1 MRTKEEIM
9 EYNQIL
15 KELKNKIYRPV
26 YLFHGEETYFIDKL
40 TQFIQDH
47 VLSESEKS
55 FNLTIFYGKDTDAGT
70 VINTARRYPMMASHQ
85 VVLLKEAQTMKDLNE
100 LHYYIE
106 KPQKSTILVI
116 THKYKPLDKRT
127 KLFKLLDKN
136 AVVFE
141 SKKIQDYRI
150 PEWITRYLEHRN
162 KNIDNNAAML
172 ITEYLGNDLNKIAHE
187 LDKLLLTVPEK
198 ETTITSDHVERN
210 IGISKDYN
218 PFELN
223 KALADKNVL
232 KANWIVSHFGKNP
245 NEYPMPL
252 IIGSMYFFFSKLL
265 GYHFMKNKNRKQVAS
280 SLKIYPNMV
289 WQYEKAARKYN
300 YQKSARIISYLREY
314 DLKSKGLNNVSTSE
328 PELLRELVFKIL
340 H

>member
-1 MRTKEEIM
+1 M
-9 EYNQIL
+9 EYNEIL
-15 KELKNKIYRPV
+15 KELKKKIYRPI
-26 YLFHGEETYFIDKL
+26 YLFHGEESYFIDKL
-40 TQFIQDH
+40 TRFIQDN

-85 VVLLKEAQTMKDLNE
+85 VVILKEAQTMKDLNE
-100 LHYYIE
+100 LLYYVE

-116 THKYKPLDKRT
+116 THKHKALDKRT
-127 KLFKLLDKN
+127 KLARSLEKN

-141 SKKIQDYRI
+141 SKKIKDYRI
-150 PEWITRYLEHRN
+150 PEWITRYLQHHN
-162 KNIDNNAAML
+162 KNIDNHAAML

-198 ETTITSDHVERN
+198 DTNITSDHVERN

-218 PFELN
+218 TFELIN
-223 KALADKNVL
+223 ALADKDAV
-232 KANWIVSHFGKNP
+232 KANRIVSHFGKNP

-252 IIGSMYFFFSKLL
+252 VIGSMYFFFSKLL

-280 SLKIYPNMV
+280 SLRVYPNMV
-289 WQYEKAARKYN
+289 WQYEKAAKKYN

-314 DLKSKGLNNVSTSE
+314 DLKSKGLNNVSTPE
-328 PELLRELVFKIL
+328 NELLRELVFKIL